1 MTQNYKLIVLHKLD
15 DSFGVYNVG
24 TGEMIKKISTGSF
37 PHEICLSPDSKKIY
51 IAEMGVRGIES
62 EGKGGN
68 TISVFDVN
76 SFRQIG
82 SISTGKYDRPHGIVC
97 SGNRLYVTS
106 ESTKHLLVIDL
117 LSEKLIETVCIG
129 QDCAHMVNI
138 THNGQAA
145 YTANIWSNTVTGIDT
160 SNLKIIHHIPVPDR
174 PEGMVFSGDDKLIYC
189 VCRED
194 SCVAVIDREK
204 GEMTEEIVT
213 GSGPVR
219 IVMSPGG
226 NRLFIPLFHSAA
238 VDIADTDLKKVIR
251 TIKVGPHPA
260 GTCLSPD
267 GKILFISCE
276 EENMV
281 YVIDTTTLEIVN
293 KIGTGNGADAMV
305 CLNVNENDAN

>member
-1 MTQNYKLIVLHKLD
+1 MTEDYKLIVLHKLE
-15 DSFGVYNVG
+15 DSFGVYNVR
-24 TGEMIKKISTGSF
+24 TGEMIKIINTGSF
-37 PHEICLSPDSKKIY
+37 PHEICLSPDREKIY

-62 EGKGGN
+62 VGKGGN

-76 SFRQIG
+76 SFRQIS
-82 SISTGKYDRPHGIVC
+82 SISTGIYDRPHGLVC
-97 SGNRLYVTS
+97 SSNRLYVTS

-117 LSEKLIETVCIG
+117 ESEKLIEAVYLG

-160 SNLKIIHHIPVPDR
+160 TELKIIHHIVVPDR
-174 PEGMVFSGDDKLIYC
+174 PEGMVFSKDDKLIYC

-194 SCVAVIDREK
+194 ECVAVIERYK
-204 GEMTEEIVT
+204 GEMTEAITT
-213 GSGPVR
+213 GKGPVR

-226 NRLFIPLFHSAA
+226 KRLYIPLFHSAA
-238 VDIADTDLKKVIR
+238 VDVADTDIKKVIR
-251 TIKVGPHPA
+251 TIEVGSHPA

-267 GKILFISCE
+267 GKMLFISCE

-281 YVIDTTTLEIVN
+281 YIIDTTSFEIVN

-305 CLNVNENDAN
+305 CLNSNETEVK